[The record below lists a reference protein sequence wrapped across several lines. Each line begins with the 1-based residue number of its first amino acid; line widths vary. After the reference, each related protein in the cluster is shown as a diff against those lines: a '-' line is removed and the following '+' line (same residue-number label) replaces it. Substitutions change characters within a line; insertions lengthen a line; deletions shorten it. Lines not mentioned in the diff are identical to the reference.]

1 MQTSFEKGDSM
12 KQYLISGDMP
22 QYRANL
28 HSHST
33 LSDGNLTPEELRA
46 LYQSN
51 GYSILAITDHEL
63 PKNHSHMS
71 DKDFLMLTG
80 YEAYVRPNPNYIFD
94 PYEVEAHLNFFAKDP
109 NNETVICYNP
119 ASNKFF
125 AKNHIDPDR
134 MHRAGSE
141 REREYSVEYLNEFI
155 RTAVENGY
163 LVSYNH
169 PTWSMEDEERIFAYE
184 NIFSLEID
192 NFCSYQSNAIEHAGA
207 LYDKMLRRRK
217 KIFCHA
223 GDDNHNSHSLG
234 SPKCDSFGAW
244 TMILAKELTYA
255 SVIEAMECG
264 NMYASTGPRI
274 NEISIEDGKV
284 HVESSPARQIILFSG
299 SKAPQSIIAE
309 EGESLTSADLKLDK
323 IAPYFRISVVDERGH
338 RASSRGFFR
347 SEYIH

>member
-1 MQTSFEKGDSM
+1 M
-12 KQYLISGDMP
+12 KQYFISKEMP

-33 LSDGNLTPEELRA
+33 LSDGHLTPEELKEI
-46 LYQSN
+46 YKSQ

-63 PKNHSHMS
+63 PKSHFHMS
-71 DKDFLMLTG
+71 EKDFLLLTG
-80 YEAYVRPNPNYIFD
+80 YEAFIRPNPNYVFD
-94 PYEVEAHLNFFAKDP
+94 PYEVEVHLNFFAKEPD
-109 NNETVICYNP
+109 NETVICYNK

-125 AKNHIDPDR
+125 PKNKIDPDR

-141 REREYSVEYLNEFI
+141 RQREYSVEYLNEFI

-169 PTWSMEDEERIFAYE
+169 PAWSMEDEDRILAYE

-192 NFCSYQSNAIEHAGA
+192 NYSSFRANAIEHAGA

-217 KIFCHA
+217 QIFCHA
-223 GDDNHNSHSLG
+223 GDDNHNSQPLS
-234 SPKCDSFGAW
+234 SPKNDSFGAW
-244 TMILAKELTYA
+244 TMILAKELTYP

-264 NMYASTGPRI
+264 NMYASTGPRLD
-274 NEISIEDGKV
+274 EISVEDGVV
-284 HVESSPARQIILFSG
+284 HIECSPAKRIILFSG
-299 SKAPQSIIAE
+299 SKSPHYVIAE
-309 EGESLTSADLKLDK
+309 EGESVTSADLPLDE
-323 IAPYFRISVVDERGH
+323 IAPYFRVSVVDEYGR

-347 SEYIH
+347 SEYIR